1 MTKTKEQEEPRKA
14 GPKFGRSV
22 IPDSFQIRR
31 PASPMADLLDE
42 ARRESLA
49 EIDGAAEEATPVGTA
64 PVMSTPVKPTPVV
77 STLVPSTPVG
87 PTAADSTPVL
97 STPVLSTPVRTARVA
112 PSQVISTGVLPQ
124 VPPVPLPD
132 LDSFLDS
139 VLPRFPPA
147 RQTIL
152 LRIYRWSGGQERD
165 VVVSTPRLAAKT
177 NMDEKSCRSHLHALI
192 ADGYLVRIMDGEH
205 HARFGGHD
213 RTARGL
219 ILRLSASALSDLT
232 DQR

>member
-42 ARRESLA
+42 ARRESLG
-49 EIDGAAEEATPVGTA
+49 EMNETAEET
-64 PVMSTPVKPTPVV
+64 TPVV
-77 STLVPSTPVG
+77 STPVTTAPVISTPVVTT
-87 PTAADSTPVL
+87 PVARTLVDSTPV
-97 STPVLSTPVRTARVA
+97 TPTLVHTARVVSSPVVSA
-112 PSQVISTGVLPQ
+112 GVLPQ
-124 VPPVPLPD
+124 LSAFPLPD
-132 LDSFLDS
+132 LDRFLDL